1 MPLPFNHNLTFK
13 PAMERGLY
21 RFIFLLCLLWLL
33 TNSNIALAQT
43 TPKAEPVK
51 KTRILFLLDMSGSML
66 AKWENSTRTE
76 VAKNL
81 LSKLVDSLT
90 QYQNLELGLRVYGHL
105 YGRESNNCQDSKLE
119 VPFSEGNEKQIIN
132 RLKQITPKGNTPIT
146 YSLLQSA
153 NDFPPD
159 KFSRNVIILI
169 TDGLE
174 SCGGDPCAASLA
186 LQQKHIFLRP
196 FVIGIG
202 ADSQFEQQFS
212 CVGQYFNAADI
223 NAFSKIL
230 NQVVDIA
237 LSKTTVAIE
246 LKDDRGRSVETNVN
260 LTLVNSLT
268 NEPEYNYV
276 HYLDQNGKP
285 DNLNIDALMSYD
297 LVVNTVPATT
307 LRHLDI
313 QAGKHNV
320 FSVRVPQGNLHLRQ
334 DGPTPYGLVQALV
347 REKGTE
353 KILLA
358 QPFGSQQKYLAGHYD
373 LEILTLPRIH
383 LADVTIKPGL
393 TNTLTFPTPGILNIP
408 NELQGYGSLY
418 TLSDKGGQTWIYNLP
433 EANSKINL
441 PLQPGK
447 YRLVYR
453 TKFANGSKFTDV
465 QDFTIKSAMTTTVKL
480 FTK

>member
-1 MPLPFNHNLTFK
+1 MKNFLSVFL
-13 PAMERGLY
+13 
-21 RFIFLLCLLWLL
+21 FITALLFFWCLNC
-33 TNSNIALAQT
+33 TPVKAQSNIKPEQ
-43 TPKAEPVK
+43 PQ

-76 VAKNL
+76 VAKSL
-81 LSKLVDSLT
+81 LSKLVDSLQ
-90 QYQNLELGLRVYGHL
+90 QYQNLELALRVYGHL

-119 VPFSEGNEKQIIN
+119 VPFAENNEKQIIN
-132 RLKQITPKGNTPIT
+132 RLTQITPKGNTPIT
-146 YSLLQSA
+146 YSLTQSA
-153 NDFPPD
+153 NDFPAD
-159 KFSRNVIILI
+159 KQARNVVIMI

-186 LQQKHIFLRP
+186 LQQKRIFLRP

-237 LSKTTVAIE
+237 LSNTTVAVE
-246 LKDDRGRSVETNVN
+246 LKDDRGRSIETNVN

-276 HYLDQNGKP
+276 HYLDQSGKP
-285 DNLNIDALMSYD
+285 DNLNIDALMNYD
-297 LVVNTVPATT
+297 LIVNTVPPTT
-307 LRHLDI
+307 LRQLAI
-313 QAGKHNV
+313 QPGKHNV
-320 FSVRVPQGNLHLRQ
+320 FSVRVPQGNLYLRQ

-347 REKGTE
+347 REKGSD

-358 QPFGSQQKYLAGHYD
+358 QPFGSQQKYIAGTYD
-373 LEILTLPRIH
+373 LEILTLPRIIMN
-383 LADVTIKPGL
+383 DVTIRTGQ
-393 TNTLTFPTPGILNIP
+393 TNTLTYPIPGILSIP
-408 NELQGYGSLY
+408 NELPGFGSLY
-418 TLSDKGGQTWIYNLP
+418 TINNNGQQTWIYNFP
-433 EANSKINL
+433 ESNSKINL

-447 YRLVYR
+447 YRVVYR

-465 QDFTIKSAMTTTVKL
+465 QDFTIRSAMTTTVKL